1 MAFNPDPKIKQTN
14 KEPFK
19 GTVPTTYRQ
28 LGLKAF
34 RTKSKYHNVR
44 TEYNGIKYDS
54 KLEAQTAQELD
65 WRLKAGDIKEWKRQ
79 VKIPLRVNDV
89 FIANYY
95 IDFIYKDKNDTVVFL
110 ECKGIEL
117 PLWQLKW
124 RLLTALINEIEPG
137 AELQVLK
144 QK

>member
-1 MAFNPDPKIKQTN
+1 MFNPDPKIK
-14 KEPFK
+14 
-19 GTVPTTYRQ
+19 PTTIEPIKKAASSVRQ
-28 LGLKAF
+28 FGVKGF
-34 RTKSKYHNVR
+34 RTKNKYNNVR

-65 WRLKAGDIKEWKRQ
+65 WRLKAKDIKEWRRQ
-79 VKIPLRVNDV
+79 VKIPLKVNEV

-95 IDFIYKDKNDTVVFL
+95 IDFIYTDKYDQVHYL
-110 ECKGIEL
+110 EVKGLEL
-117 PLWQLKW
+117 PLWQMKW

-137 AELQVLK
+137 AELEIIK

>member
-1 MAFNPDPKIKQTN
+1 MFKPDPKIK
-14 KEPFK
+14 
-19 GTVPTTYRQ
+19 PTTNEPIKQAATSFRQ
-28 LGLKAF
+28 FGAKGF
-34 RTKSKYHNVR
+34 RTKNKYNNVH

-65 WRLKAGDIKEWKRQ
+65 WRLKAKDIKEWRRQ
-79 VKIPLRVNDV
+79 VKIPLRVNEV

-95 IDFIYKDKNDTVVFL
+95 IDFIYTDKYDQVHYL
-110 ECKGIEL
+110 EVKGLEL
-117 PLWQLKW
+117 PLWQMKW

-137 AELQVLK
+137 AELEILK